1 MGRIIGIDLGTT
13 NSVAAVL
20 EAGKPEVIPSREGN
34 HLIPS
39 VVAIKPKSNDQLIGQ
54 SARRQAVGN
63 PENTIFSVKRFIGRK
78 YNDQLVSDAAKLMPN
93 TITAASNGDVRIRLN
108 DRDYSAPEIS
118 AMLLQKIKAD
128 VEDCLGETVDQ
139 AVITVPAYFNDIQ
152 RRETMVAG
160 QIAGL
165 DVLRIINEP
174 TAASL
179 YYGFDGKNDGTIAVY
194 DLGGGTF
201 DISILEIRDG
211 VFKVLS
217 THGDTFLG
225 GDNFDERII
234 DWMADEFE
242 QEHGIDLRCG
252 VKEDDRRRLQRM
264 KEAAEE
270 AKIELST
277 VPTTEISLPF
287 IIDGESGPQNLN
299 ISLSRAKL
307 EGMVNDLVE
316 KTIAPCQD
324 ALKDAGLEAEDIDT
338 VILAGGMTRMPF
350 VQQVVKDIFGKDPS
364 KRVNPDEV
372 VALGAAIEAGILDG
386 DIQDIVLQDV
396 VPLRLGIRLYGGLVS
411 TLIKRNTPIPV
422 RVTRDGYSTVVDNQ
436 SEVKID
442 IVQGE
447 REMADENTS
456 LGEFVLSDIP
466 PAPSGEPKLE
476 VSFDLD
482 VNSILKVT
490 AKDLAT
496 GNEKVIIVN
505 ARLGLTEEEVERL
518 IAEAQ
523 ENAEQDAAR
532 KNLVEAC
539 NEAESQI
546 NRAERL
552 LRLYPGQLSS
562 KKHDVEH
569 QIKEVQKELERERDL
584 DMEKATENIKQAT
597 KHLEELLSF

>member
-562 KKHDVEH
+562 RNTMSNTRSKKYRKSW
-569 QIKEVQKELERERDL
+569 KEKEIWIWKRRQRTSN
-584 DMEKATENIKQAT
+584 KRRSI
-597 KHLEELLSF
+597 